1 MAARRGRSQ
10 ARRNT
15 GNGNG
20 LPGWAWLVLGL
31 LLGIGAILAAPKLLK
46 SDGDGFFRPRPN
58 PDAQPVGGAV
68 AEDEEAIAQDD
79 GDTAGPATGASAA
92 KEPEFDFYTLLPGE
106 EVAMTDAQLAATA
119 REEATRQQRQQREQQ
134 TREAAEQAG
143 VDAATAAANGTL
155 PPPIATE
162 VPATASRGT
171 ATATTATTPTA
182 AASTSGEARY
192 ILQAGAFGASGDA
205 EQLKARIALIGLGA
219 RVESASINGKTMY
232 RVRMGPYGTASEL
245 AEAKAKLGSNGLP
258 AMAIKAR

>member
-15 GNGNG
+15 GSSNG

-31 LLGIGAILAAPKLLK
+31 LLGIGAILAAPRLLK

-58 PDAQPVGGAV
+58 PDAQPVGGALT
-68 AEDEEAIAQDD
+68 DDDAIAAEG
-79 GDTAGPATGASAA
+79 GDALNPASDPEGS
-92 KEPEFDFYTLLPGE
+92 KEPEFDFYTVLPGE

-119 REEATRQQRQQREQQ
+119 REEAARQERQQRDQQ
-134 TREAAEQAG
+134 TREAAAQAG
-143 VDAATAAANGTL
+143 RAAAIAAANGTL
-155 PPPIATE
+155 PPPVATDT
-162 VPATASRGT
+162 ATASSTT
-171 ATATTATTPTA
+171 ATAATPA
-182 AASTSGEARY
+182 ATSPAATSGDARY

-205 EQLKARIALIGLGA
+205 EELKARIALIGLGA
-219 RVESASINGKTMY
+219 RVESASINGRTMY

-258 AMAIKAR
+258 AMAIKAK

>member
-10 ARRNT
+10 ARRNS

-31 LLGIGAILAAPKLLK
+31 LLGIGAILAAPRLLK

-58 PDAQPVGGAV
+58 PDAQPVGGTL
-68 AEDEEAIAQDD
+68 AEDDDAIAPEDD
-79 GDTAGPATGASAA
+79 DASSPEDP
-92 KEPEFDFYTLLPGE
+92 KEPDFDFYTVLPGE
-106 EVAMTDAQLAATA
+106 EAAMTDAQLAAAA
-119 REEATRQQRQQREQQ
+119 REETERQQRQQRDQQ
-134 TREAAEQAG
+134 TREAAAQAG
-143 VDAATAAANGTL
+143 SAAAIEAGGGTL

-162 VPATASRGT
+162 S
-171 ATATTATTPTA
+171 TT
-182 AASTSGEARY
+182 AASTAATSGATSGDARY

-205 EQLKARIALIGLGA
+205 EELKARIALIGLGA

-245 AEAKAKLGSNGLP
+245 AAAKAKLGSNGLP
-258 AMAIKAR
+258 AMAIKAK

>member
-31 LLGIGAILAAPKLLK
+31 LLGIGAILAAPRLLK

-68 AEDEEAIAQDD
+68 AEDEEAIAQED
-79 GDTAGPATGASAA
+79 GNPAPPADSAGAP

-119 REEATRQQRQQREQQ
+119 REEATRQERQQRAQTEQQ
-134 TREAAEQAG
+134 TRDAAEQAG
-143 VDAATAAANGTL
+143 VAAAIAAANGTL
-155 PPPIATE
+155 PPPIATD
-162 VPATASRGT
+162 VPTTASRGT
-171 ATATTATTPTA
+171 AAATTATAGKP
-182 AASTSGEARY
+182 GEARY

-205 EQLKARIALIGLGA
+205 EELKARIALIGLGA

-258 AMAIKAR
+258 AMAIRAK